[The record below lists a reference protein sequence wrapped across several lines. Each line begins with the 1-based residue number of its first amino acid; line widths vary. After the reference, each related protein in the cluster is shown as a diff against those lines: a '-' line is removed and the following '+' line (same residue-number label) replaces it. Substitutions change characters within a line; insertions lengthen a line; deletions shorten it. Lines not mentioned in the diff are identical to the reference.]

1 MLPSL
6 LGHGTVN
13 QGGSRGTRTHK
24 RLLAAT
30 CFQDRLLIQPDDF
43 RKVAG
48 VGIEPTPSWFRAR
61 RHYQQQ
67 LPRIA
72 SSWLTLARVP
82 EFGEKDL
89 NLHHLVQSQ
98 AAYR

>member
-1 MLPSL
+1 MRLELTSGEVPPPIFEI
-6 LGHGTVN
+6 
-13 QGGSRGTRTHK
+13 GSSSGRITSVWF
-24 RLLAAT
+24 AV
-30 CFQDRLLIQPDDF
+30 P
-43 RKVAG
+43 G
-48 VGIEPTPSWFRAR
+48 VGIEPTASWFRAR

-67 LPRIA
+67 LPRITL
-72 SSWLTLARVP
+72 SWLALARAP